1 MSANYLPASSIKNV
15 EIHDYLHEKGTDN
28 RTIEH
33 RRLIGSLETTGKLEK
48 YRHLDRCEKIVRQL
62 QACTKLSSARKC

>member
-28 RTIEH
+28 RTTEH
-33 RRLIGSLETTGKLEK
+33 RRMIGSLEKT
-48 YRHLDRCEKIVRQL
+48 C
-62 QACTKLSSARKC
+62 